1 MQNNKE
7 QQETNQNGHVE
18 VLARPSSNSSR
29 VVVFGMVVVLLIF
42 GGLGIWAGTAPLAKA
57 VAAFATLTVKGDR
70 KKIQHL
76 EGGIVASLHVSEGQL
91 VKKGE
96 LLVALD
102 PLQATAMVGRH
113 NKHLDQVLAREAR
126 LESELRDDPAITL
139 TGLLL
144 EKLAKDPSV
153 RQILE
158 TEEKH
163 FIARRDTFDGH
174 IAILT
179 QRIEQ
184 LNNEI
189 KGLELQRSAR
199 IRQHEIFQEEIIG
212 LRELYEK
219 GYYPRSKVLAME
231 RAIVELKGAAGN
243 DTALIARAES
253 AQGEARN
260 QIVSVRQRFREDIV
274 KQLRDVKVEINDL
287 KLRLLAAEDV
297 LERQQI
303 RAPRSGIVQGI
314 QLHTIGGVVQ
324 PGSILMEIAPQDDDL
339 QVKAKILTTDIDSVA
354 IGQEAE
360 VRLTA
365 LNLRKTPAIF
375 GSVVSISGDS
385 LEDPGTY
392 MPYFLAIIEI
402 SPEERHKLGDVRLT
416 AGMPAEVLIQTGERT
431 ALNYI
436 LKPFI
441 DALSRGLNEE

>member
-1 MQNNKE
+1 M
-7 QQETNQNGHVE
+7 
-18 VLARPSSNSSR
+18 
-29 VVVFGMVVVLLIF
+29 
-42 GGLGIWAGTAPLAKA
+42 
-57 VAAFATLTVKGDR
+57 
-70 KKIQHL
+70 
-76 EGGIVASLHVSEGQL
+76 
-91 VKKGE
+91 
-96 LLVALD
+96 
-102 PLQATAMVGRH
+102 
-113 NKHLDQVLAREAR
+113 
-126 LESELRDDPAITL
+126 
-139 TGLLL
+139 
-144 EKLAKDPSV
+144 
-153 RQILE
+153 
-158 TEEKH
+158 
-163 FIARRDTFDGH
+163 
-174 IAILT
+174 
-179 QRIEQ
+179 
-184 LNNEI
+184 
-189 KGLELQRSAR
+189 
-199 IRQHEIFQEEIIG
+199 
-212 LRELYEK
+212 
-219 GYYPRSKVLAME
+219 
-231 RAIVELKGAAGN
+231 
-243 DTALIARAES
+243 
-253 AQGEARN
+253 
-260 QIVSVRQRFREDIV
+260 
-274 KQLRDVKVEINDL
+274 
-287 KLRLLAAEDV
+287 AAEDV